1 MQVETRIREKLNKAF
16 SPVQLLIENESHKH
30 AHHAAMKGAA
40 NTGETH
46 FKVSVV
52 SASFAGQSRVQRHRM
67 VNDVLAEELAGPVHA
82 LSVSARTPEEA
93 GNGG

>member
-30 AHHAAMKGAA
+30 AHHAAMKGTA

-46 FKVSVV
+46 FRVSLV
-52 SASFAGQSRVQRHRM
+52 ADSFAGQSRVQRHRM
-67 VNDVLAEELAGPVHA
+67 VNEVLAEELAGPVHA
-82 LSVSARTPEEA
+82 LSVSARTPDEA

>member
-16 SPVQLLIENESHKH
+16 SPIQLMIENESHKH

-52 SASFAGQSRVQRHRM
+52 SDSFAGQSRVQRHRM

>member
-16 SPVQLLIENESHKH
+16 SPIQLMIENESHKH

-52 SASFAGQSRVQRHRM
+52 SDSFAGQSRVQRHRM

-82 LSVSARTPEEA
+82 LSVSARTPEET

>member
-1 MQVETRIREKLNKAF
+1 MQVETRIREKLNQAF
-16 SPVQLLIENESHKH
+16 APIQLMIENESHKH

-52 SASFAGQSRVQRHRM
+52 SDSFAGQSRVQRHRM
-67 VNDVLAEELAGPVHA
+67 VNEVLAEELAGSVHA
-82 LSVSARTPEEA
+82 LSVSAQTPEEA
-93 GNGG
+93 GDGG

>member
-16 SPVQLLIENESHKH
+16 SPIQLLIENESHKH

-46 FKVSVV
+46 FRVTLISE
-52 SASFAGQSRVQRHRM
+52 SFAGQSRVQRHRM
-67 VNDVLAEELAGPVHA
+67 VNEVLAEELAGPVHA
-82 LSVSARTPEEA
+82 LSVTARTPEEA
-93 GNGG
+93 GNAG

>member
-16 SPVQLLIENESHKH
+16 SPIQLMIENESHKH

-52 SASFAGQSRVQRHRM
+52 SDSFAGQSRVQRHRM

-93 GNGG
+93 GTGG

>member
-16 SPVQLLIENESHKH
+16 SPIQLMIENESHKH
-30 AHHAAMKGAA
+30 AHHAAMKGEA

-52 SASFAGQSRVQRHRM
+52 SDSFAGQSRVQRHRM

>member
-16 SPVQLLIENESHKH
+16 SPIQLMIENESHKH
-30 AHHAAMKGAA
+30 AHHVAMKGAA

-52 SASFAGQSRVQRHRM
+52 SDSFAGQSRVQRHRM

>member
-1 MQVETRIREKLNKAF
+1 MQVETRIRDKLSRAF
-16 SPVQLLIENESHKH
+16 SPVQLSIENESHKH

-46 FKVSVV
+46 FRVSLV
-52 SASFAGQSRVQRHRM
+52 SDSFAGQSRVQRHRM

-93 GNGG
+93 SNGG